1 MTLSP
6 ATPARARIDYMAL
19 LTWTAVVLI
28 FLLPMCWIVLKSVQ
42 PERLV
47 FSADIS
53 LAETTLENYAR
64 AISRGSLVPYTIS
77 TAIIAL
83 VTCAIVL
90 PLGFVSGYALA
101 RFKFVGRGPLLFL
114 FMFSLTIPGLVNL
127 VAIYQLFSF
136 ARMINNPV
144 ALVIVYSVS
153 SLPLAVWLMRAYIL
167 ALPVEVE
174 EAALIDGSSRFGIL
188 WRIVLPLSL
197 PGLGAVAIL
206 TIVSVFH
213 EFIVAQTLVRL
224 EGVGV
229 VNQGLRRL
237 QTEHTFDYT
246 GLAAGSVLVSIIPV
260 VLFLVLQRQF
270 ISGMTAGA
278 LKA

>member
-1 MTLSP
+1 MTTALVE
-6 ATPARARIDYMAL
+6 RRRIDFTAV
-19 LTWTAVVLI
+19 LTWGAVLAV
-28 FLLPMCWIVLKSVQ
+28 FLLPMIWIVLKSVQ
-42 PERLV
+42 PEHLV
-47 FSADIS
+47 FSGEIS
-53 LAETTLENYAR
+53 FSEITFANYER
-64 AISRGSLVPYTIS
+64 ALNQGSLISYTLS
-77 TAIIAL
+77 TCIIAL
-83 VTCAIVL
+83 ITCAIVM
-90 PLGFVSGYALA
+90 PLGFLSGYAIA
-101 RFKFVGRGPLLFL
+101 RFTFFGRGTLLFL

-136 ARMINNPV
+136 ARLINNPV

-153 SLPLAVWLMRAYIL
+153 SLPLAVWLMRAYVL
-167 ALPVEVE
+167 ALPAEIE
-174 EAALIDGSSRFGIL
+174 EAATIDGCSRLGIL

-224 EGVGV
+224 DGIGV

-246 GLAAGSVLVSIIPV
+246 GLAAGSVIVSIVPV
-260 VLFLVLQRQF
+260 LLFLLLQRQF
-270 ISGMTAGA
+270 IAGMTAGA
-278 LKA
+278 IKS

>member
-1 MTLSP
+1 MSYFE
-6 ATPARARIDYMAL
+6 RRRIDLAATF
-19 LTWTAVVLI
+19 TWAAVLAV
-28 FLLPMCWIVLKSVQ
+28 FLLPMVWIVLKSVQ
-42 PERLV
+42 PEHLV
-47 FSADIS
+47 FSGEIS
-53 LAETTLENYAR
+53 FSEITFANYER
-64 AISRGSLVPYTIS
+64 ALSQGSLISYTLS
-77 TAIIAL
+77 TCVIAII
-83 VTCAIVL
+83 TCAIVM
-90 PLGFVSGYALA
+90 PLGFISGYAIA
-101 RFKFVGRGPLLFL
+101 RFTFFGRGVLLFL

-144 ALVIVYSVS
+144 ALVIIYSVS

-167 ALPVEVE
+167 ALPAEIE
-174 EAALIDGSSRFGIL
+174 EAATIDGCSRLGIL

-224 EGVGV
+224 EGIGV

-246 GLAAGSVLVSIIPV
+246 GLAAGSVIVSIVPV
-260 VLFLVLQRQF
+260 VLFLLLQRQF
-270 ISGMTAGA
+270 IAGMTGGA
-278 LKA
+278 IKS

>member
-1 MTLSP
+1 MTTALVE
-6 ATPARARIDYMAL
+6 RRRIDFAAV
-19 LTWTAVVLI
+19 LTWGAVLAV
-28 FLLPMCWIVLKSVQ
+28 FLLPMIWIVLKSVQ
-42 PERLV
+42 PEHLV
-47 FSADIS
+47 FSGEIS
-53 LAETTLENYAR
+53 FSEITFANYQR
-64 AISRGSLVPYTIS
+64 ALNQGSLISYTLS
-77 TAIIAL
+77 TCVIAL
-83 VTCAIVL
+83 ITCAIVM
-90 PLGFVSGYALA
+90 PLGFLSGYAIA
-101 RFKFVGRGPLLFL
+101 RFTFFGRGTLLFL

-136 ARMINNPV
+136 ARLINNPV

-153 SLPLAVWLMRAYIL
+153 SLPLAVWLMRAYVL
-167 ALPVEVE
+167 ALPAEIE
-174 EAALIDGSSRFGIL
+174 EAATIDGCSRLGIL

-224 EGVGV
+224 DGIGV

-246 GLAAGSVLVSIIPV
+246 GLAAGSVIVSIVPV
-260 VLFLVLQRQF
+260 LLFLLLQRQF
-270 ISGMTAGA
+270 IAGMTAGA
-278 LKA
+278 IKS

>member
-1 MTLSP
+1 MSYFE
-6 ATPARARIDYMAL
+6 RRRIDLAATF
-19 LTWTAVVLI
+19 TWAAVLAV
-28 FLLPMCWIVLKSVQ
+28 FLLPMVWIVLKSVQ
-42 PERLV
+42 PEHLV
-47 FSADIS
+47 FSGEIS
-53 LAETTLENYAR
+53 FSEITFANYER
-64 AISRGSLVPYTIS
+64 ALSQGSLISYTLS
-77 TAIIAL
+77 TCVIAII
-83 VTCAIVL
+83 TCAIVM
-90 PLGFVSGYALA
+90 PLGFISGYAIA
-101 RFKFVGRGPLLFL
+101 RFTFFGRGVLLFL

-144 ALVIVYSVS
+144 ALVIIYSVS

-167 ALPVEVE
+167 ALPAEIE
-174 EAALIDGSSRFGIL
+174 EAATIDGCSRLGIL

-224 EGVGV
+224 EGIGV

-246 GLAAGSVLVSIIPV
+246 GLAAGSVIVSIVPV
-260 VLFLVLQRQF
+260 VLFLLLQRQF
-270 ISGMTAGA
+270 IAGMTAGA
-278 LKA
+278 IKS

>member
-1 MTLSP
+1 MTTALVE
-6 ATPARARIDYMAL
+6 RRRIDFTAV
-19 LTWTAVVLI
+19 LTWGAVLAV
-28 FLLPMCWIVLKSVQ
+28 FLLPMIWIVLKSVQ
-42 PERLV
+42 PEHLV
-47 FSADIS
+47 FSGEIS
-53 LAETTLENYAR
+53 FSEITFANYER
-64 AISRGSLVPYTIS
+64 ALNQGSLISYTLS
-77 TAIIAL
+77 TCVIAL
-83 VTCAIVL
+83 ITCAIVM
-90 PLGFVSGYALA
+90 PLGFLSGYAIA
-101 RFKFVGRGPLLFL
+101 RFTFFGRGTLLFL

-136 ARMINNPV
+136 ARLINNPV

-153 SLPLAVWLMRAYIL
+153 SLPLAVWLMRAYVL
-167 ALPVEVE
+167 ALPAEIE
-174 EAALIDGSSRFGIL
+174 EAATIDGCSRLGIL

-224 EGVGV
+224 DGIGV

-246 GLAAGSVLVSIIPV
+246 GLAAGSVIVSIVPV
-260 VLFLVLQRQF
+260 LLFLLLQRQF
-270 ISGMTAGA
+270 IAGMTAGA
-278 LKA
+278 IKN